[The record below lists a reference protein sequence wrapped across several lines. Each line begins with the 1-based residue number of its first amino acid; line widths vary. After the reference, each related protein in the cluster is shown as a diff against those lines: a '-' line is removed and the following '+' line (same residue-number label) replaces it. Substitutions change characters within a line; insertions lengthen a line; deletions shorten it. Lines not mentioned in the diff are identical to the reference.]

1 MDKTQAEEYVRCRKD
16 PIYFIK
22 KYGKIRHPTK
32 GLLSFDLWDFQ
43 EDALESFLDK
53 SYNIILKARQLGLST
68 LCAAYG
74 AWMANF
80 FKNKEIYILA
90 TKRDTATNLV
100 DKVRVFLDGV
110 PKWLRS
116 EVTIDNRQSIELANG
131 SKIKAGA
138 TGSNA
143 RDAARSE
150 ALSLLIIDEAAFIK
164 SMDNIW
170 TAAQPTLATGG
181 DCIVISSPNGIGNWF
196 HKSYIEAE
204 AGVSERVGTKNI
216 SFNPI
221 ALPWNLHP
229 ERDEEWGRDE
239 KKKIGEQAFAQE
251 HDCDFLQSGNN
262 VVSLKAL
269 SWYEEH
275 PNEEEESDGGFRP
288 FMRDPEEKTW
298 MDKNLWI
305 WKYPDYTKKYILSA
319 DVARGDGDDFSA
331 FHIIDIE
338 SYEQV
343 AEYKGKVNTDVYAH
357 LVHNTAIQY
366 NNAYVI
372 VENASM
378 GHHVVMKLIEMEY
391 KNMYWTIKDLTR
403 IHESNSNQLHY
414 DPYNVP
420 PNAVPGFTMSMKSRP
435 VCVARLEEDLRTHD
449 FILHSKRTQNELETF
464 VFHNGKPEAM
474 SSYNDDLVMSLAIG
488 MYVRATTLKFNSHND
503 EMTKQLLSGMTFSS
517 TPYEFGIYKTDEQKK
532 EEQFTFDTGNGQRED
547 LRWMMS

>member
-1 MDKTQAEEYVRCRKD
+1 M
-16 PIYFIK
+16 
-22 KYGKIRHPTK
+22 
-32 GLLSFDLWDFQ
+32 
-43 EDALESFLDK
+43 
-53 SYNIILKARQLGLST
+53 
-68 LCAAYG
+68 
-74 AWMANF
+74 
-80 FKNKEIYILA
+80 
-90 TKRDTATNLV
+90 
-100 DKVRVFLDGV
+100 
-110 PKWLRS
+110 
-116 EVTIDNRQSIELANG
+116 ELNNG

-138 TGSNA
+138 TGTNA
-143 RDAARSE
+143 QDAARSE

-164 SMDNIW
+164 AMDGIW

-181 DCIVISSPNGIGNWF
+181 DCIVLSSPNGIGNWF
-196 HKSYIEAE
+196 HKSYIEAQ
-204 AGVSERVGTKNI
+204 AGVSERVGDKNI
-216 SFNPI
+216 SFHPTT
-221 ALPWNLHP
+221 LPWHFHP
-229 ERDEEWGRDE
+229 ERGEEWGRDE
-239 KKKIGEQAFAQE
+239 RKKIGDQAFAQE

-298 MDKNLWI
+298 LDKNLWI
-305 WKYPDYTKKYILSA
+305 WKYPDYSKQYIISA

-331 FHIIDIE
+331 FHVIDVE
-338 SYEQV
+338 AYEQV

-357 LVHNTAIQY
+357 LVHNTAVQY

-378 GHHVVMKLIEMEY
+378 GHHVVMKMIEMEY

-403 IHESNSNQLHY
+403 IHEGNANQLHY

-420 PNAVPGFTMSMKSRP
+420 KNAVPGFTMSMKSRP
-435 VCVARLEEDLRTHD
+435 ACVARMEEDLRTHD

-488 MYVRATTLKFNSHND
+488 MYVRATTLKFNSQD
-503 EMTKQLLSGMTFSS
+503 EDMTKQLLNGLNFSS
-517 TPYEFGIYKTDEQKK
+517 TPYDFGIYKTDEQKK
-532 EEQFTFDTGNGQRED
+532 EEHFTFDVGNGQRED
-547 LRWMMS
+547 LRWMMN